1 MRRAAWINQVVAAWL
16 IGFVVFGLPDSTTA
30 SELACHG
37 AIALLLLLASWRV
50 LASQVGR
57 TGPSIIQAGAGLAL
71 VAMPAVWRHP
81 VHSFV
86 ALNDLT
92 LGIAAVIDAVVELMP
107 GRRAVQGP
115 SQATR

>member
-30 SELACHG
+30 LEIACHG

-50 LASQVGR
+50 LVGPVG
-57 TGPSIIQAGAGLAL
+57 TMGPGIMQAGAGLAL
-71 VAMPAVWRHP
+71 LAMPALWRHP

-92 LGIAAVIDAVVELMP
+92 LGVAALIDGLIELVP
-107 GRRAVQGP
+107 GRRAVHGR
-115 SQATR
+115 SQAAH